1 MPTDSDLPT
10 KPLREWREKAAL
22 SQGELAKLAGVNL
35 HSISDW
41 ELGNSE
47 PQPKNKRALATA
59 LGILP
64 EQIIFPAT
72 GKENPAAA

>member
-1 MPTDSDLPT
+1 MPDELPK
-10 KPLREWREKAAL
+10 KPLREWREGKFWT
-22 SQGELAKLAGVNL
+22 QGQLAEKAGVNL

-47 PQPKNKRALATA
+47 PQFRNIHKLATA
-59 LGILP
+59 LGVEP

-72 GKENPAAA
+72 GKHDPAAA